1 MVLSLLTK
9 VKAFEFLKYY
19 GYVENRVIKFGW
31 EKVLWSIIRT
41 LRVWPVL
48 HLSKQEGTRAVQSM
62 SKAIRIDL
70 YPKL

>member
-1 MVLSLLTK
+1 MILSLLTK
-9 VKAFEFLKYY
+9 VKVFEFLKYY
-19 GYVENRVIKFGW
+19 GYVEIRVKFGW
-31 EKVLWSIIRT
+31 EIVLWSIIRT

-48 HLSKQEGTRAVQSM
+48 HLSNQEGTRAVQSM